1 MDDVEFVPLVEEGVA
16 LLAQLGVVPAELD
29 VDRASAQNGTHG
41 DQGYDNQRPEDR
53 ALCKCHET
61 HFKCHG
67 GNGLTPR
74 QAARSQGSFATDRA
88 PLREVPLRRWGR
100 GIHSSRNAP
109 IRHQPTGSK
118 MILPSAARRNVKA
131 ATPVAT

>member
-1 MDDVEFVPLVEEGVA
+1 MDDEELVPLTQERVTLPV
-16 LLAQLGVVPAELD
+16 QLGVASAQFD
-29 VDRASAQNGTHG
+29 VGRASPQNGTHS
-41 DQGYDNQRPEDR
+41 DQCYDNQRPDDG
-53 ALCKCHET
+53 ALWKCHET

-67 GNGLTPR
+67 WKRLDTPSGGTQPGLVR
-74 QAARSQGSFATDRA
+74 HDRA

-118 MILPSAARRNVKA
+118 MILSSAAQ
-131 ATPVAT
+131 